1 MKVNVNLRLKDIPGQ
16 LVGALEPISAND
28 GNIRGVIHH
37 HDDKV
42 GGRIAVNVTFEIRSE
57 QVLDKILEVW
67 KAREVDVAKIDAFFE
82 TYPIQYLIVGSIT
95 TKELESLTK
104 SLESMENVASI
115 EVRYTGSA
123 NSSSRAA
130 LVTGKASKKE
140 AIAALD
146 EFFKKRAE
154 KNDYVL
160 VRGLE

>member
-1 MKVNVNLRLKDIPGQ
+1 MKVNVNLRRKDIPGQ
-16 LVGALEPISAND
+16 RVGALEPISAND

-42 GGRIAVNVTFEIRSE
+42 GGRIAVNVTFEVRSE

-95 TKELESLTK
+95 TKELENLTK

-154 KNDYVL
+154 KNDYIL

>member
-42 GGRIAVNVTFEIRSE
+42 GGRIPVNVTFEIRSE
-57 QVLDKILEVW
+57 QVLDRILEVW
-67 KAREVDVAKIDAFFE
+67 KSREVDVAKIDAFFE
-82 TYPIQYLIVGSIT
+82 IYPIQYLIVGSIA

-104 SLESMENVASI
+104 ALESMENVASI
-115 EVRYTGSA
+115 EVHYTGSA

-154 KNDYVL
+154 KNDYIL

>member
-1 MKVNVNLRLKDIPGQ
+1 MKVNVDLRLKDIPGQ

-28 GNIRGVIHH
+28 GNIRGVVHH
-37 HDDKV
+37 HDMKV
-42 GGRIAVNVTFEIRSE
+42 GARIAVNVTFEVRSE
-57 QVLDKILEVW
+57 QALEKILDAW
-67 KAREVDVAKIDAFFE
+67 KKRDVDIVKIDAFLE

-95 TKELESLTK
+95 SKELESITK
-104 SLESMENVASI
+104 GLESMENVASI
-115 EVRYTGSA
+115 EIRYTGSA

-130 LVTGKASKKE
+130 LISGKASRKD

-160 VRGLE
+160 VRGLD